1 MSHHS
6 SSGNESDRSGTN
18 TVGRSP
24 RKTPPSAAGSGV
36 VSSRNSPGSGQ
47 SNVVIHQTRTSALR
61 ERSSSRGQGNRDSF
75 QRGAAER
82 GSNSSTGSSVRYAN
96 KKAKHKCS
104 TYTSV
109 VHINVHFFCQCVL
122 MDFKVMHTDVFESFI
137 LIAYQW
143 WINCQYASRECA
155 PFNWSD
161 TFLGSFVWPCKAHL
175 NFWRVALEKDFMS
188 LIEFSTL
195 RRWEL
200 LGLNFNAT

>member
-109 VHINVHFFCQCVL
+109 VHINQACFFNI
-122 MDFKVMHTDVFESFI
+122 FEKTQ
-137 LIAYQW
+137 AQK
-143 WINCQYASRECA
+143 NSRLHK
-155 PFNWSD
+155 
-161 TFLGSFVWPCKAHL
+161 TQG
-175 NFWRVALEKDFMS
+175 NFSPK
-188 LIEFSTL
+188 TQ
-195 RRWEL
+195 
-200 LGLNFNAT
+200 

>member
-1 MSHHS
+1 MYCFIRLYSIRSMTSIIFFCRSVMSHHS

-109 VHINVHFFCQCVL
+109 VHINVHFF
-122 MDFKVMHTDVFESFI
+122 
-137 LIAYQW
+137 A
-143 WINCQYASRECA
+143 NASS
-155 PFNWSD
+155 W
-161 TFLGSFVWPCKAHL
+161 
-175 NFWRVALEKDFMS
+175 
-188 LIEFSTL
+188 TL
-195 RRWEL
+195 K
-200 LGLNFNAT
+200 

>member
-1 MSHHS
+1 MTSIIFFCRSVMSHHS

-75 QRGAAER
+75 QRGAVER

-96 KKAKHKCS
+96 KKAKQML
-104 TYTSV
+104 Y
-109 VHINVHFFCQCVL
+109 VHFCC
-122 MDFKVMHTDVFESFI
+122 
-137 LIAYQW
+137 AYK
-143 WINCQYASRECA
+143 R
-155 PFNWSD
+155 
-161 TFLGSFVWPCKAHL
+161 TF
-175 NFWRVALEKDFMS
+175 S
-188 LIEFSTL
+188 LPM
-195 RRWEL
+195 RPH
-200 LGLNFNAT
+200 GL